1 MRVYQPVGQD
11 VSMHVTA
18 RATVD
23 TAIDKVW
30 ATLTDHVGMETW
42 GPGITVSLGTP
53 GTPEPNGVGAVRRI
67 STPGPGPDIVEEVTV
82 FDAPNVFGYKALS
95 GTPFPG
101 YTGEV
106 RLTPAGSG
114 TAIAYTI
121 GSTASFPLV
130 KIPLGVIG
138 QVLLRLLV
146 RAAARS

>member
-1 MRVYQPVGQD
+1 
-11 VSMHVTA
+11 MHVTA
-18 RATVD
+18 HAT
-23 TAIDKVW
+23 TEAPIDKVW

-42 GPGITVSLGTP
+42 GPGVKVSLGTP
-53 GTPEPNGVGAVRRI
+53 GTPDPNGLGCVRRI
-67 STPGPGPDIVEEVTV
+67 STPGPGPDIVEEVTT

-106 RLTPAGSG
+106 RLTPSG
-114 TAIAYTI
+114 TGTKIAYTI

-130 KIPLGVIG
+130 KVPLAVIG

-146 RAAARS
+146 RAAARN